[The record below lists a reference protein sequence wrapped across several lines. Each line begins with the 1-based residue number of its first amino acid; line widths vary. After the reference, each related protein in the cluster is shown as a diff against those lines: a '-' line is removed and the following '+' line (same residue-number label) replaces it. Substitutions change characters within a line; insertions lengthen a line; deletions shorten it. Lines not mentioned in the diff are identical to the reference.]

1 MPDAAVMASVA
12 PPDRPAVVSR
22 RHQPL
27 DVLSGVVEYDRFEL
41 HAQLIVG
48 ICADGIA
55 GYELLLRL
63 RDDGGELVSPCGFI
77 YGAERHG
84 LMGPVDRWVLGRA
97 IELLHEAA
105 ETGHEI
111 SPFVNRSGQ
120 TMNDL
125 ALPRHLGYRLDR
137 QPIPDD
143 RLVVEVTETAAIVN
157 IERASELAREL
168 RTLGCRF
175 ALDAFGAGFAS
186 FYYRKH
192 LDFGYLKIEG
202 DFITNITSNRTD
214 RLVVQPGVDIA
225 QRRVTRTV
233 AEQIGDQ
240 DTIELLHDFG
250 VHHGQGYHLSKPDAV
265 TATLGRRSARQP

>member
-84 LMGPVDRWVLGRA
+84 LMGQSTVGFWAGRSSCCTRPLRPGTRSVLSSALRA
-97 IELLHEAA
+97 R
-105 ETGHEI
+105 
-111 SPFVNRSGQ
+111 P
-120 TMNDL
+120 
-125 ALPRHLGYRLDR
+125 
-137 QPIPDD
+137 
-143 RLVVEVTETAAIVN
+143 
-157 IERASELAREL
+157 
-168 RTLGCRF
+168 
-175 ALDAFGAGFAS
+175 
-186 FYYRKH
+186 
-192 LDFGYLKIEG
+192 
-202 DFITNITSNRTD
+202 
-214 RLVVQPGVDIA
+214 
-225 QRRVTRTV
+225 
-233 AEQIGDQ
+233 
-240 DTIELLHDFG
+240 
-250 VHHGQGYHLSKPDAV
+250 
-265 TATLGRRSARQP
+265 